1 MNDVYCPMIHA
12 GLQINLKNDKN
23 KPMFNHCCLRTDL
36 VSDTENFWKSKKLIP
51 LRELNNTGVW
61 DEGCWTCRS
70 NELSGQIS
78 FRTGMLSKFGI
89 TKNLTGPK
97 RLDLMSDISCNLA
110 CRICGPGNS
119 TFWQQHLKKHNIS
132 FTAPSF
138 QNKTDEMI
146 EILKTLDLS
155 NLEMVVMCGGET
167 LLGQSFWRIAEA
179 IAEMCPQSKDK
190 IILSFQ
196 TNGTQPI
203 DPRNYELMEKFH
215 LVKLYISIDGVGERF
230 NYQRWPADWTQVV
243 DNIFNIRDNAP
254 VNTMFLVE
262 ETISMFNLFYQ
273 HELESWLKKNFYENR
288 LGDKID
294 HTKHLVNNPYFGLS
308 GFSQEYVD
316 ALPSN
321 NRQYFSN
328 NWVENPTAIDA
339 TMRHLAEF
347 DKLRSEDWTKTFPE
361 IAEFYKRFKIQY

>member
-1 MNDVYCPMIHA
+1 M
-12 GLQINLKNDKN
+12 L
-23 KPMFNHCCLRTDL
+23 FR
-36 VSDTENFWKSKKLIP
+36 S
-51 LRELNNTGVW
+51 
-61 DEGCWTCRS
+61 WTCRS

-190 IILSFQ
+190 IILS
-196 TNGTQPI
+196 
-203 DPRNYELMEKFH
+203 H
-215 LVKLYISIDGVGERF
+215 
-230 NYQRWPADWTQVV
+230 
-243 DNIFNIRDNAP
+243 
-254 VNTMFLVE
+254 
-262 ETISMFNLFYQ
+262 
-273 HELESWLKKNFYENR
+273 LKK
-288 LGDKID
+288 
-294 HTKHLVNNPYFGLS
+294 
-308 GFSQEYVD
+308 
-316 ALPSN
+316 
-321 NRQYFSN
+321 
-328 NWVENPTAIDA
+328 
-339 TMRHLAEF
+339 
-347 DKLRSEDWTKTFPE
+347 
-361 IAEFYKRFKIQY
+361 